1 MTFCL
6 VAAEVCTFNTAHVKP
21 LVLIKSAHQAFDSP
35 SFINT
40 NFASAIIDI
49 NCENQLS

>member
-1 MTFCL
+1 MALCL
-6 VAAEVCTFNTAHVKP
+6 EAAQLSIFNTPRVRP
-21 LVLIKSAHQAFDSP
+21 FVLIKSAHEAFDSP

-49 NCENQLS
+49 NRENRLH